1 MPQRV
6 EFDGEVHE
14 FPDDFTDADIEAALG
29 GAAPQAAPEQSGSAL
44 SVGGPLAGLMAAAPG
59 IVSGVNAAARAGGPA
74 LAGALKGRM
83 GQAGM
88 AGAALTAGTQ
98 LTRGDF
104 SGAAATGAGAVAATQ
119 APKAIGVLQKLTA
132 PSVGLIR
139 NPVGRFVTGS
149 GRPAVLA
156 RGAGAL
162 SKAAGPVGVMS
173 TLYDLLQGA
182 RGLAARDRQLPPDA
196 RAALEQQLAANNH
209 QF

>member
-1 MPQRV
+1 MPQQV

-14 FPDDFTDADIEAALG
+14 FPDDFTDADIAAALEG
-29 GAAPQAAPEQSGSAL
+29 GTQAAPEQGGGSAL

-59 IVSGVNAAARAGGPA
+59 IVSGVHAAARAGGPA

-98 LTRGDF
+98 LTRGDV
-104 SGAAATGAGAVAATQ
+104 SGAAATGAGMAGAAL
-119 APKAIGVLQKLTA
+119 APKAIGMIQKLTA

-156 RGAGAL
+156 RGAGML
-162 SKAAGPVGVMS
+162 SKAAGPIGVLSVM
-173 TLYDLLQGA
+173 YDLLQGA
-182 RGLAARDRQLPPDA
+182 RGNAERDRALPP
-196 RAALEQQLAANNH
+196 EQRIERERQLAANIH